1 MGTVPM
7 GLIEHGFPLP
17 AYVTWQLET
26 VEQEE
31 QECLEVTDMVVACP
45 LPYVLPAALG
55 CALQC
60 CPLQGYCGY

>member
-55 CALQC
+55 CAL
-60 CPLQGYCGY
+60 